1 MRKSEMTQ
9 LLEELAFIKE
19 NRTML
24 REAVEIA
31 DKMIAFRDWMEPE
44 II

>member
-1 MRKSEMTQ
+1 MRKSDVSQ
-9 LLEELAFIKE
+9 LVEELAFIKE

-31 DKMIAFRDWMEPE
+31 DKMLAFRDLIEPE